1 MKKFRYLLLS
11 ILLLCICIIPK
22 AQIVHAA
29 SSLVDGQTYT
39 YTNPFNGTNERGW
52 YDFRIG
58 SYVGECV
65 NPDLSAAYGNMEREA
80 KVRKLSNTT
89 TTAKVAY
96 YYGVQKG
103 WRNGNHLT
111 DDFETQIYM
120 LRLIQYTYHPD
131 ETASHMTAS
140 ETTRVR
146 NGIQEASS
154 VTVPSTFEI
163 YECDPT
169 NDMQPFVVWR
179 MNPFNAEKDY
189 ATGSNGTGNAAVK
202 VGDVITYK
210 IEWTDGDNVKIE
222 DTLSAGLAF
231 EGTPPTGC
239 TVSGQKM
246 TCNMTS
252 SSGSITYRV
261 KVLDAAKAAG
271 KVCNSAKATSG
282 DQTKNLTKLCN
293 PVPSKDY
300 SSSSANGKNHA
311 SVKKGDII
319 TYSIKYANTTSS
331 SAAVVVT
338 DTISKGLEYVS
349 GSGNFGNPTIT
360 ANSDGSTKLVW
371 NRTLAAG
378 AVEELTYKVRVV
390 EAATYKVCN
399 GAKVKIGNGS
409 EVTLSALC
417 NPTPKKEYGGTGLSD
432 NKGWNHHEVLPPDSK
447 KGRVGDDIKYKITLA
462 NVKTTAQT
470 VVVKDTLSKGLT
482 YNNDATVTNGTITAS
497 PTPVVNSDTKQT
509 TVTWTISVE
518 PGKTAVLNYS
528 AKVNEDAI
536 NIVKNNATATY
547 QGDPTIKLKELPNP
561 VPRKQYDVDTANG
574 MNGKIVQKDDVI
586 TYNIGYANG
595 FENNATVNL
604 RDTLSKGL
612 TYTPGTAKVCD
623 FNKENCKTLEEAGM
637 AEKVTVLTNGKTQ
650 ILWTRTNMPSLG
662 IEVIVYDVTVTGE
675 TIKVNNDFDIKTCN
689 EILSPQTINIPD
701 CQEQLNPSC
710 APQCNPSTDKNCKP
724 ATDSECTK
732 TKQECSYTGL
742 VCSNPW
748 MDIEELKNPV
758 PKKQY
763 NENTPSGFDQSAVA
777 KRDRIRYEIRYTNV
791 EEQPVTIII
800 KDTISKGIEYVRGTS
815 KINGEKI
822 ADPKLSNNNK
832 TLTWTRKDVGKDVEE
847 SLTYEVIVTGET
859 TEVINKA
866 CMTYSNNPDYE
877 RCLTRLKNPVP
888 RKTYAK
894 NTPAGAN
901 GAIVKK
907 KDVIRYSIKYS
918 NVKEQASNVI
928 IMDNLSR
935 GLEYVKGSAKVN
947 GKKLDPVS
955 VTKDANGT
963 MLVWM
968 KEIAKGAKEEL
979 TYDVKVTGTKKLVE
993 NNATIQY
1000 DDDPTIKLD
1009 ELRNP
1014 LLPPTQTVRV
1024 PNTASQVAIAG
1035 LVAGT
1040 ALVGAGGYLIYRRY
1054 KNA

>member
-1 MKKFRYLLLS
+1 MKKNKTNKIILTIIIMVTMLFSAIGVVKAEDYDGRTMNWTAGSKHGTIIFKIDDTDLWGTCRYSGKDNTSTGRAKLEKVS
-11 ILLLCICIIPK
+11 N
-22 AQIVHAA
+22 
-29 SSLVDGQTYT
+29 SSLWARAAYWMVYVK
-39 YTNPFNGTNERGW
+39 EW
-52 YDFRIG
+52 YDDNDTSQRVKITMQYIQG
-58 SYVGECV
+58 GNSRD
-65 NPDLSAAYGNMEREA
+65 NLRDNWPNAYN
-80 KVRKLSNTT
+80 
-89 TTAKVAY
+89 TAKDIVDN
-96 YYGVQKG
+96 Q
-103 WRNGNHLT
+103 
-111 DDFETQIYM
+111 
-120 LRLIQYTYHPD
+120 
-131 ETASHMTAS
+131 
-140 ETTRVR
+140 
-146 NGIQEASS
+146 
-154 VTVPSTFEI
+154 VPSTPAPAGFTM
-163 YECDPT
+163 YLCDNLNSGEQEFVAWEYHEEPPT
-169 NDMQPFVVWR
+169 FAKAYNS
-179 MNPFNAEKDY
+179 
-189 ATGSNGTGNAAVK
+189 GSIGAGGTK
-202 VGDVITYK
+202 VRVGQEITYK
-210 IEWTDGDNVKIE
+210 ITWAHNEGTATIT
-222 DTLSAGLAF
+222 DTLGAGLEF
-231 EGTPPTGC
+231 SSVPSGC
-239 TVSGQKM
+239 STSGQVM
-246 TCNMTS
+246 TCTS
-252 SSGSITYRV
+252 TQESGTITYRA
-261 KVLDAAKAAG
+261 KVVNAAEAAG
-271 KVCNSAKATSG
+271 KVCNNATAKSG
-282 DQTKNLTKLCN
+282 DTTKNLTDLCN
-293 PVPSKDY
+293 PVPSKSY
-300 SSSSANGKNHA
+300 ASNTANGKNHA
-311 SVKKGDII
+311 SVKVGDII
-319 TYSIKYANTTSS
+319 TYSIKYANVTSS

-349 GSGNFGNPTIT
+349 GSGNVGNPTAT
-360 ANSDGSTKLVW
+360 PNSDGTTKLVW

-399 GAKVKIGNGS
+399 GAKVKIGNAS

-417 NPTPKKEYGGTGLSD
+417 NPTPKKEYGGTSYAD
-432 NKGWNHHEVLPPDSK
+432 NKGWNHHEVLPPNSK
-447 KGRVGDDIKYKITLA
+447 TGRVGDDIKYKITLA
-462 NVKTTAQT
+462 NVKTTTQT
-470 VVVKDTLSKGLT
+470 VVVTDVLSKGLT
-482 YNNDATVTNGTITAS
+482 YNNDAQVTNGTITGT
-497 PTPVVNSDTKQT
+497 PTVQVNSDTKQT
-509 TVTWTISVE
+509 TITLTISI
-518 PGKTAVLNYS
+518 PAGQTAVLNYS

-536 NIVKNNATATY
+536 NIVKNSASATY
-547 QGDPTIKLKELPNP
+547 QGDPTIKLTELPNP

-574 MNGKIVQKDDVI
+574 INGKIVQKDDVI

-595 FENNATVNL
+595 FTNNATVNL

-623 FNKENCKTLEEAGM
+623 HNKENCKSLEEAGM
-637 AEKVTVLTNGKTQ
+637 TEKVTVLTNGKTQ

-662 IEVIVYDVTVTGE
+662 IEVIVYSVTVTGE
-675 TIKVNNDFDIKTCN
+675 TIKVQNDFDIKTCN

-710 APQCNPSTDKNCKP
+710 APQCDPTTDKNCKP

-758 PKKQY
+758 PEKKY
-763 NENTPSGFDQSAVA
+763 NKDTPSGFDQSAVA

-791 EEQPVTIII
+791 EEEPVTITI
-800 KDTISKGIEYVRGTS
+800 KDTISKGIEYVKGTS
-815 KINGEKI
+815 KINGERI
-822 ADPKLSNNNK
+822 ADPVLSNNNK
-832 TLTWTRKDVGKDVEE
+832 TMTWVRKDVGKDVEE

-859 TEVINKA
+859 REVINKA
-866 CMTYSNNPDYE
+866 CMTYGNNPDYE

-888 RKTYAK
+888 QKTYAK

-907 KDVIRYSIKYS
+907 KDIIRYSIKYS
-918 NVKEQASNVI
+918 NVKDQSSNVV

-993 NNATIQY
+993 NNASIQY

-1014 LLPPTQTVRV
+1014 LIPGTQVVKV
-1024 PNTASQVAIAG
+1024 PNTASQLAIAG

-1054 KNA
+1054 RNA